1 MAEDEKKVVEEQK
14 EAAPAE
20 SSTAPDDVESVK
32 RILEAIL
39 FASSDPVPLRKL
51 RLAVGK
57 PASDRVKDAISAL
70 SEEYRQ
76 GSRGVEIEEV
86 AGGFR
91 MVTNPDY
98 SPWVLKVRA
107 PKRDDKVSPAALET
121 LAIVAY
127 KQPIPR
133 AEVDAIR
140 GVNSGDLLRRLM
152 ERGLVKIVGRAET
165 LGRPLLYGTTKRF
178 LEIFGL
184 NKISD
189 LPKGDWEQKSGGGRD
204 KEQGEV
210 QQQREDQTDGKEQEQ
225 KKEEVEKPGEPPET
239 PSV

>member
-1 MAEDEKKVVEEQK
+1 M
-14 EAAPAE
+14 E
-20 SSTAPDDVESVK
+20 SSVVPDDLDSVK

-39 FASSDPVPLRKL
+39 FASPDPVSLRKL
-51 RLAVGK
+51 RFAVGK
-57 PASDRVKDAISAL
+57 SASEHVKKALSVL

-76 GSRGVEIEEV
+76 GARGVEIEEV
-86 AGGFR
+86 AGGYR
-91 MVTNPDY
+91 MVTNPDF
-98 SPWVLKVRA
+98 SPWVMKVRA
-107 PKRDDKVSPAALET
+107 PKREDRITPAALET

-178 LEIFGL
+178 LEVFGL
-184 NKISD
+184 GKLSD
-189 LPKGDWEQKSGGGRD
+189 LPKGDWE
-204 KEQGEV
+204 E
-210 QQQREDQTDGKEQEQ
+210 RETKGDE
-225 KKEEVEKPGEPPET
+225 PGEDPGNA
-239 PSV
+239 SG